1 MQVEH
6 VGPPRKSVVVSTK
19 MGADAAWPSEVGRA
33 MAARPFTAMAKKER
47 QMRSLLGSASALL
60 WLGGIIFMSL
70 IDGKQ
75 GRRYAIAG
83 ISCFSLLLIV
93 LFVVNRHLL
102 LTVSG

>member
-1 MQVEH
+1 
-6 VGPPRKSVVVSTK
+6 
-19 MGADAAWPSEVGRA
+19 
-33 MAARPFTAMAKKER
+33 
-47 QMRSLLGSASALL
+47 MRSLLGSASALL

-70 IDGKQ
+70 IDGRQ